1 MQIRETQI
9 SRCRELEFL
18 SEASLAKSIDD
29 CPEKEFFGFFCSYFP
44 EELVLAAGF
53 EPVRIFPPAGNAN
66 PPELP
71 AFCCSLARGS
81 LAQATKGELSG
92 LSGVGFAHTCDTM
105 QCLSGIWAERIGN
118 KAAITLVPPVMLNS
132 SGAAEYLQ
140 AELSHALKKLSE
152 LSGKTTGSEELAD
165 ALELCQEIRSLVT
178 RVEKLRGRVP
188 SDLFSQ
194 VLRAGQVLPRK
205 RYLEALQEVVPYLEQ
220 HYLEEKGLKLL
231 LTGAIF
237 ESDSLFEMIEELG
250 GRVVVDDTCSGSR
263 HYSDIRKAKAGAME
277 GIVHRLL
284 QMPPCPCRNGGLD
297 SRLDYLEQQAGA
309 AGVSGAII
317 AVRKFCE
324 PHSWDAVPLSQ
335 RLKDS
340 GIKTLVL
347 EMEGSEVG
355 GQERTRLQ
363 AFMESF

>member
-1 MQIRETQI
+1 
-9 SRCRELEFL
+9 
-18 SEASLAKSIDD
+18 
-29 CPEKEFFGFFCSYFP
+29 
-44 EELVLAAGF
+44 
-53 EPVRIFPPAGNAN
+53 
-66 PPELP
+66 
-71 AFCCSLARGS
+71 
-81 LAQATKGELSG
+81 
-92 LSGVGFAHTCDTM
+92 
-105 QCLSGIWAERIGN
+105 
-118 KAAITLVPPVMLNS
+118 
-132 SGAAEYLQ
+132 
-140 AELSHALKKLSE
+140 
-152 LSGKTTGSEELAD
+152 
-165 ALELCQEIRSLVT
+165 LVT
-178 RVEKLRGRVP
+178 RVEKLRARVP

-263 HYSDIRKAKAGAME
+263 HYSDIRKAKTGTIDV
-277 GIVHRLL
+277 IVHRLL
-284 QMPPCPCRNGGLD
+284 QMPPCPCRNGGPD

-309 AGVSGAII
+309 AGVKGAII

-324 PHSWDAVPLSQ
+324 PHAWDAVPLSQ